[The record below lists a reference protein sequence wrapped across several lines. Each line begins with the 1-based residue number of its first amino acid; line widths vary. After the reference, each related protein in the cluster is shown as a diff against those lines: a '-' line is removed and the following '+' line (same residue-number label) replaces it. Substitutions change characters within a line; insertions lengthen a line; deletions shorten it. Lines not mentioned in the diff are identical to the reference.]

1 MSNSTC
7 DYFVVYVQMQ
17 ENYGAHDWDGEGN
30 CPQYW
35 KNKGGEVF
43 HVHAFSIQEAVEKV
57 VQHPNCRCNEL
68 YHHEVVDVVATWG
81 NPYDQTSDESLQ
93 YDREGEVYDPVNR
106 DLLEK
111 AWDLIKARGI
121 RDGLMFERKAR
132 RTSCTLS

>member
-93 YDREGEVYDPVNR
+93 CDREGDVYDPVNR